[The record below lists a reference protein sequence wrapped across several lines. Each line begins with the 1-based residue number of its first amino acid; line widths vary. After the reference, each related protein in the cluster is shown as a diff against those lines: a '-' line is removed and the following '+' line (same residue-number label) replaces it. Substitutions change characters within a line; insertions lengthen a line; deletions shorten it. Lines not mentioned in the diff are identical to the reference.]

1 MTGLIEERGFAP
13 ANFWMYESLDFFIFF
28 IVHRGRILFPV
39 WRALENPCN
48 VLTDFTLPQDEHR
61 IFVESEDE
69 PNRVLLETKITKD
82 DGYQKQQGSVFLSF
96 AYLSSI
102 C

>member
-1 MTGLIEERGFAP
+1 MLALSCAP
-13 ANFWMYESLDFFIFF
+13 SKSLQF
-28 IVHRGRILFPV
+28 
-39 WRALENPCN
+39 
-48 VLTDFTLPQDEHR
+48 TDHLRSLPQDEHR

-96 AYLSSI
+96 AYLPSI